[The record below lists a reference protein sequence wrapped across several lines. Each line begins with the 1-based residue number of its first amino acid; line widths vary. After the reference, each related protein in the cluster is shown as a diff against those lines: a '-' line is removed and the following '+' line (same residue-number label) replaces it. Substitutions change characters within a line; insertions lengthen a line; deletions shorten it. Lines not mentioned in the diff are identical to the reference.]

1 MWTTRSRRSRPR
13 RSCTCAPARS
23 STSRTRRRP
32 SWSFSASSIRPGGRQ
47 TTRYYGTDH
56 NADDAGSSREHAPE
70 ALQIAGITAVV
81 AESYA
86 RIFYR
91 NAVDG
96 GFFIPCESTQRLI
109 AEIKTGDDVEV
120 NISAGVLK
128 NVTSGKTYELRP
140 LGDVLDIVTAG
151 GIFAY
156 ARKMGMLKS

>member
-1 MWTTRSRRSRPR
+1 MADKAVDGETCIDRSIPPGKLDGILPQIDGPSPVGG
-13 RSCTCAPARS
+13 P
-23 STSRTRRRP
+23 STLGWQHTGV
-32 SWSFSASSIRPGGRQ
+32 F
-47 TTRYYGTDH
+47 
-56 NADDAGSSREHAPE
+56 EHAPE

-109 AEIKTGDDVEV
+109 ADIKTGDDLEI
-120 NISAGVLK
+120 NISAGTLK
-128 NVTSGKTYELRP
+128 NVTSGKSYGLRP

-156 ARKMGMLKS
+156 ARKTGMLKP